1 MSTDDGLK
9 RLFAELGVIEA
20 LEAKMTNLREALA
33 GAAHREADLKAR
45 LREVRQWVLAVN
57 SESERADDALRA
69 TDLRVRNWR
78 KP

>member
-33 GAAHREADLKAR
+33 AAAQREADLKAR
-45 LREVRQWVLAVN
+45 LRQVRALTRENPSNEV
-57 SESERADDALRA
+57 DAALDA
-69 TDLRVRNWR
+69 CTDLRVRKWR
-78 KP
+78 GRE